1 MQSEVCASRRPWHR
15 YESKRVTADDVRVAE
30 ARLGYSLP
38 DQYRDRLLEV
48 GYGAGPEFG
57 LLPIAIERCFEVPT
71 FSSSGGTTLH
81 RQPAILDLSVD
92 DGPHAIGQIADVREL
107 TPEGCADH
115 INRNDLFITAQ
126 SARGLLAIGEAD
138 YGSFDAIV
146 AVGPLRGAIV
156 GWLLGKSVFG
166 LNHHDGGAGLL
177 FESFDYLTRIET
189 WLDRSLA
196 QLRRQGR

>member
-1 MQSEVCASRRPWHR
+1 
-15 YESKRVTADDVRVAE
+15 
-30 ARLGYSLP
+30 
-38 DQYRDRLLEV
+38 
-48 GYGAGPEFG
+48 
-57 LLPIAIERCFEVPT
+57 
-71 FSSSGGTTLH
+71 
-81 RQPAILDLSVD
+81 VD

-166 LNHHDGGAGLL
+166 PITMTVEQACYLNR
-177 FESFDYLTRIET
+177 LTISQ
-189 WLDRSLA
+189 DRDLA
-196 QLRRQGR
+196 